1 MLGDPPPLP
10 FDPGVLRLSTDL
22 RRIGTDPTRGG
33 WHHVRHGV
41 WVEVPVWS
49 GLTPEQRHAA
59 LVHATDLVCRHPG
72 RYVFV
77 LESAAAVW
85 GLPRV
90 EPWPAH
96 VTVLA
101 TGPRT
106 RGSRLL
112 RVHVGAPVQP
122 VPTRG
127 ILVSGVARTVVD
139 LARTGSLASG
149 LCAAD
154 HALRHSL
161 CTPAELA
168 AAAAEV
174 PRRVRGRPAALLVA
188 ELADARSMS
197 PGESLSRAAMFRLN
211 LPRPDLQVDVEDAE
225 GLVGTTDFGWPG
237 VVGEFDGR
245 SKYGIP
251 VGVDPAAAAEV
262 LWREKRRE
270 DRLRRVVRVA
280 RWTWADAV
288 GDARLAGLL
297 AEQGIRSQ
305 PRNTWFDLR
314 ARSAG

>member
-1 MLGDPPPLP
+1 MAPVDDAAPCAQVCNRARMLGAPPPLP

-59 LVHATDLVCRHPG
+59 LVHAM
-72 RYVFV
+72 
-77 LESAAAVW
+77 
-85 GLPRV
+85 
-90 EPWPAH
+90 
-96 VTVLA
+96 
-101 TGPRT
+101 
-106 RGSRLL
+106 
-112 RVHVGAPVQP
+112 
-122 VPTRG
+122 
-127 ILVSGVARTVVD
+127 
-139 LARTGSLASG
+139 
-149 LCAAD
+149 
-154 HALRHSL
+154 RHSL

-174 PRRVRGRPAALLVA
+174 PRRVRGRPAALLVT

-251 VGVDPAAAAEV
+251 EGADPAAAAEV

-288 GDARLAGLL
+288 GDATMGRLP
-297 AEQGIRSQ
+297 AEHGIRSQ
-305 PRNTWFDLR
+305 PRNTWFDHGARR
-314 ARSAG
+314 AG